1 MIKQIFTLIWN
12 RRRQNAWVLIEL
24 FLVFLVM
31 WFLIDFIGTTTYHYI
46 PPLGYNIED
55 VYLMEMDLNNDLE
68 VDVTRTNGQC
78 ILEIADRLS
87 RIPEVESVGIDTWSF
102 PMSATN
108 YGIGI
113 MLKDSSMI
121 GNRRIMVTPGWMDV
135 FQFRLREPDRP
146 FDRMN
151 SSLGEMALSVDA
163 YDRLVEKHLENG
175 LPFDRNEEYQTNEGN
190 PLRLYNIVEDFRENR
205 FLGKSYWLF
214 YHLTENEIA
223 SYDGWPL
230 EYNITFRLRPGT
242 DSPDFRETFLEKN
255 RDLLSV
261 DQIYLVDIMPYSD
274 MEEWFVLMYGI
285 KNRVQMYAVITVFL
299 LINVFLGLIGTFW
312 FRTRQRRAEI
322 GLRVALGS
330 DYSTVGKLLY
340 SEGWALLTIVAI
352 PAAVLCW
359 NAAYFE
365 FSLGEWV
372 LVARRP
378 VAWGWVRFVSVT
390 LSTYF
395 LIGLILTAGIWY
407 PARQAMG
414 IQPAEAL
421 HEE

>member
-87 RIPEVESVGIDTWSF
+87 RIPEVESVGIDTWSL

-121 GNRRIMVTPGWMDV
+121 GNRRMMVTPGWMDV

-205 FLGKSYWLF
+205 F
-214 YHLTENEIA
+214 
-223 SYDGWPL
+223 
-230 EYNITFRLRPGT
+230 
-242 DSPDFRETFLEKN
+242 
-255 RDLLSV
+255 
-261 DQIYLVDIMPYSD
+261 
-274 MEEWFVLMYGI
+274 
-285 KNRVQMYAVITVFL
+285 
-299 LINVFLGLIGTFW
+299 
-312 FRTRQRRAEI
+312 
-322 GLRVALGS
+322 
-330 DYSTVGKLLY
+330 
-340 SEGWALLTIVAI
+340 
-352 PAAVLCW
+352 
-359 NAAYFE
+359 
-365 FSLGEWV
+365 
-372 LVARRP
+372 
-378 VAWGWVRFVSVT
+378 
-390 LSTYF
+390 
-395 LIGLILTAGIWY
+395 
-407 PARQAMG
+407 
-414 IQPAEAL
+414 
-421 HEE
+421 